1 MRLLFYTKL
10 GLVLSVLS
18 ILAGAF
24 VRATG
29 SGDGCGATW
38 PTCKGKIIP
47 TLADTSEIIEFSH
60 RSVSGVLLIVTLYIF
75 INSRKLEKNSI
86 ARTAVNYLTFFV
98 LFEALIGA
106 VIVVFEWVGLNSS
119 LPRIIAVPIH
129 LVNTFGLLA
138 SYVILYKILENKLDS
153 IKNLWDRNF
162 IIISIF
168 FLLTGA
174 TGSITA
180 LADVLYPSASFY
192 EGFMDDFDKTS
203 ELLTRLRIFHP
214 IVSTI
219 LSIGLYIESKQLQE
233 RFNINTNFLKFLIF
247 AAIFLGVTNVL
258 SNIVLFLSI
267 FHLAMADLLW
277 ITYIYVS
284 CLLYTSPSPRDR
296 QKSRMP
302 SSA

>member
-38 PTCKGKIIP
+38 PTCKGRIIP
-47 TLADTSEIIEFSH
+47 SLSDTSEIIEFSH
-60 RSVSGVLLIVTLYIF
+60 RGISGILLIVTLYIF
-75 INSRKLEKNSI
+75 VNSRKLEKGSI
-86 ARTAVNYLTFFV
+86 ARRAANYLTFFV

-106 VIVVFEWVGLNSS
+106 VIVIFEWVGLNSS
-119 LPRIIAVPIH
+119 LPRIVAVPIH

-138 SYVILYKILENKLDS
+138 SYVILFKILENKLDN

-162 IIISIF
+162 IIISIL

-180 LADVLYPSASFY
+180 LADVLYPSASFI
-192 EGFMDDFDKTS
+192 EGFLDDFDRTS
-203 ELLTRLRIFHP
+203 EVLTRLRIFHP
-214 IVSTI
+214 VVSTI
-219 LSIGLYIESKQLQE
+219 LSIALYIESKQLQK
-233 RFNINTNFLKFLIF
+233 RFDINTNFLKFLIF
-247 AAIFLGVTNVL
+247 AAVFLGVANVL

-267 FHLAMADLLW
+267 FHLALADLLW

-284 CLLYTSPSPRDR
+284 LDKAKNNLSIN
-296 QKSRMP
+296 
-302 SSA
+302 

>member
-38 PTCKGKIIP
+38 PTCKGRIIP
-47 TLADTSEIIEFSH
+47 SLSDTSEIIEFSH
-60 RSVSGVLLIVTLYIF
+60 RGISGILLIVTLYIF
-75 INSRKLEKNSI
+75 VNSRKLEKGII
-86 ARTAVNYLTFFV
+86 ARRAANYLTFFV

-106 VIVVFEWVGLNSS
+106 VIVIFEWVGLNSS
-119 LPRIIAVPIH
+119 LPRIVAVPIH

-138 SYVILYKILENKLDS
+138 SYVILFKILENKLDS

-162 IIISIF
+162 IIISIL

-180 LADVLYPSASFY
+180 LADVLYPSASFI
-192 EGFMDDFDKTS
+192 EGFLDDFDRTS
-203 ELLTRLRIFHP
+203 EVLTRLRIFHP
-214 IVSTI
+214 VVSTI
-219 LSIGLYIESKQLQE
+219 LSIALYIESKQLQK
-233 RFNINTNFLKFLIF
+233 RFDINTNFLKFLIF
-247 AAIFLGVTNVL
+247 AAVFLGVANVL

-267 FHLAMADLLW
+267 FHLALADLLW

-284 CLLYTSPSPRDR
+284 LDKAKNNLSIN
-296 QKSRMP
+296 
-302 SSA
+302 

>member
-38 PTCKGKIIP
+38 PTCKGRIIP
-47 TLADTSEIIEFSH
+47 SLSDTSEIIEFSH
-60 RSVSGVLLIVTLYIF
+60 RGISGILLIVTLYIF
-75 INSRKLEKNSI
+75 VNSRKLEKGSI
-86 ARTAVNYLTFFV
+86 ARRAANYLTFFV

-106 VIVVFEWVGLNSS
+106 VIVIFEWVGLNSS
-119 LPRIIAVPIH
+119 LPRIVAVPIH

-138 SYVILYKILENKLDS
+138 SYVILFKILENKLDS

-162 IIISIF
+162 TIISIL

-180 LADVLYPSASFY
+180 LADVLYPSASFI
-192 EGFMDDFDKTS
+192 EGFLDDFDRTS
-203 ELLTRLRIFHP
+203 EVLTRLRIFHP
-214 IVSTI
+214 VVSTI
-219 LSIGLYIESKQLQE
+219 LSIALYIESKQLQK
-233 RFNINTNFLKFLIF
+233 RFDINTNFLKFLIF
-247 AAIFLGVTNVL
+247 AAVFLGVANVL

-267 FHLAMADLLW
+267 FHLALADLLW

-284 CLLYTSPSPRDR
+284 LDKAKNNLSIN
-296 QKSRMP
+296 
-302 SSA
+302 